1 MKSVRRVI
9 LWTALL
15 GLLALAAFIFVPE
28 WRTPVQKAEMPALGT
43 PEGGAPLYA
52 ARLGDCAAC
61 HTADGGEPF
70 AGGRPIDSPFGAIYS
85 LNITPDPDTGIGGMT
100 LDEFRAALYDGIGQ
114 HGRNLYPAMPYANY
128 RKLTET
134 DVQALHTYFTS
145 ELKPVR
151 NAVPATDLDFPF
163 NLRWGIR
170 AWKWVALPSAGFEPR
185 FGDAQLDR
193 GAYLVEGPGH
203 CGACHSPRNLVFAQ
217 EGYSSEDP
225 EFLSGGNVGGWSAPD
240 LRTALAGWS
249 AIDIDL
255 FLATGRNAHAGVNGE
270 MKLAIEHSLQFL
282 ADEDR
287 AAMTAYLVVLGPTRD
302 EPAEAAPAV
311 AVSRAESFGAE
322 SATAT
327 ERLLIAA
334 DPGMPIGARLYLD
347 NCAACHFVDG
357 KGGNQIFPAL
367 DGNSTVTANSPAGLV
382 TTILEGAELPSTGMR
397 PMAVAMP
404 GFGGRLNDS
413 EVAELASF
421 VRGAWHNKADPITA
435 ATVGDLRGK
444 ISNGS

>member
-1 MKSVRRVI
+1 MVWIV
-9 LWTALL
+9 LA
-15 GLLALAAFIFVPE
+15 GLLAFAAFVFVPE
-28 WRTPVQKAEMPALGT
+28 RRTPVQKAEVPTLGT

-61 HTADGGEPF
+61 HTAEGGEPF
-70 AGGRPIDSPFGAIYS
+70 AGGRPIKSPFGAIYS
-85 LNITPDPDTGIGGMT
+85 SNITPDPDTGIGGIT
-100 LDEFRAALYDGIGQ
+100 LDQFRAALYDGIGQ
-114 HGRNLYPAMPYANY
+114 HGENLYPAMPYANY
-128 RKLTET
+128 RKLTEA
-134 DVQALHTYFTS
+134 DVQALHEYFTA

-151 NAVPATDLDFPF
+151 NAVPQTDLDFPF

-185 FGDAQLDR
+185 FGDPQLNR

-217 EGYSSEDP
+217 EGYTSEDAA
-225 EFLSGGNVGGWSAPD
+225 FLSGGSVGGWSAPD
-240 LRTALAGWS
+240 LRSAVAGWS
-249 AIDIDL
+249 SFDIDL
-255 FLATGRNAHAGVNGE
+255 FLATGRNAYAGVNGE

-282 ADEDR
+282 TAEDR
-287 AAMTAYLVVLGPTRD
+287 SAMTAYLVALGPTRD
-302 EPAEAAPAV
+302 KPADGVPAV
-311 AVSRAESFGAE
+311 VVSRAETFGAE
-322 SATAT
+322 TATAT

-334 DPGMPIGARLYLD
+334 EPGMPLGARLYLD

-357 KGGNQIFPAL
+357 KGGSQIFPAL
-367 DGNSTVTANSPAGLV
+367 DGNATVTADSPAGLV
-382 TTILEGAELPSTGMR
+382 ATILEGAELPSTRMR

-421 VRGAWHNKADPITA
+421 VRGAWHNKAGPITA
-435 ATVGDLRGK
+435 ATVGELRGK
-444 ISNGS
+444 VSNAN

>member
-1 MKSVRRVI
+1 MKSVRCVI

-85 LNITPDPDTGIGGMT
+85 SNITPDPDTGIGGMT

-128 RKLTET
+128 RKLTEA

-240 LRTALAGWS
+240 LRTALARWS

-282 ADEDR
+282 TDGDR
-287 AAMTAYLVVLGPTRD
+287 AAMLGDALKTGPTGNNVRD
-302 EPAEAAPAV
+302 I
-311 AVSRAESFGAE
+311 
-322 SATAT
+322 
-327 ERLLIAA
+327 RLL
-334 DPGMPIGARLYLD
+334 
-347 NCAACHFVDG
+347 
-357 KGGNQIFPAL
+357 
-367 DGNSTVTANSPAGLV
+367 
-382 TTILEGAELPSTGMR
+382 
-397 PMAVAMP
+397 VA
-404 GFGGRLNDS
+404 
-413 EVAELASF
+413 
-421 VRGAWHNKADPITA
+421 W
-435 ATVGDLRGK
+435 
-444 ISNGS
+444 